1 MNKVVY
7 IKWIDSSATV
17 GWHELAFVADDVK
30 PAIIETVG
38 HLVAETDDLYILTT
52 SVDIVN
58 MRALSPMCIPKVAV
72 LEFDSE
78 DVEDENRGG
87 EHDRQ
92 DVESLDSGE
101 IPDASTKRWRMGWP
115 TLIDW
120 EKVVKDKKA

>member
-38 HLVAETDDLYILTT
+38 HLIAETDDLYILTT

-72 LEFDSE
+72 LEFDTMA
-78 DVEDENRGG
+78 DDFGG
-87 EHDRQ
+87 DYDRQ
-92 DVESLDSGE
+92 DDESLDSGE
-101 IPDASTKRWRMGWP
+101 IPDASTIEVARKPRRVVALGQG
-115 TLIDW
+115 
-120 EKVVKDKKA
+120 EKDA